1 MDSSDE
7 PHSDIVQAYLSGT
20 ATEEQMAQFEMRMRE
35 DPVFRDLFE
44 AAEAKLHEELET
56 LEPVAPP
63 SGMID
68 EIVSQIDHGEISPA
82 PVVKIQTRA
91 EPWRTISIVSSLAAA
106 IAIGFHLVPT
116 QASESFEAPVQA
128 IAFLQGE
135 NESGLMMVLYDPG
148 TNQLLARFSNIGIAE
163 NQVQQLWLVRD
174 GAEAPISLGLI
185 SPPESAASISI
196 DIEQNLQPGK
206 DTLAISLE
214 PLGGSQQNGPSGPII
229 LTGPVE
235 AI

>member
-1 MDSSDE
+1 MDTTDD

-82 PVVKIQTRA
+82 PVVKIDCIFACGCHR
-91 EPWRTISIVSSLAAA
+91 
-106 IAIGFHLVPT
+106 
-116 QASESFEAPVQA
+116 
-128 IAFLQGE
+128 
-135 NESGLMMVLYDPG
+135 Y
-148 TNQLLARFSNIGIAE
+148 RFSPCTNAGFGI
-163 NQVQQLWLVRD
+163 L
-174 GAEAPISLGLI
+174 
-185 SPPESAASISI
+185 
-196 DIEQNLQPGK
+196 
-206 DTLAISLE
+206 
-214 PLGGSQQNGPSGPII
+214 
-229 LTGPVE
+229 
-235 AI
+235 